1 MHTLESL
8 SVYVYV
14 TAGELVGGIRAR
26 NVGQEK
32 KKRRIHVASIRNFM
46 DSYANIVHTEE
57 RQTKKQAKRD
67 GVNVV

>member
-32 KKRRIHVASIRNFM
+32 KKGESMWRVSVISWTRM
-46 DSYANIVHTEE
+46 
-57 RQTKKQAKRD
+57 QT
-67 GVNVV
+67 